1 VTVAV
6 TIWETAAHSCAK
18 RAYNYWAILAF
29 DIILFIFWLVSFAL
43 CAVAGAFWLA
53 YYGADYYSDYYDY
66 SVDYDF
72 GFDDDVLLAF
82 GGVLAA
88 LAGLGALNW

>member
-1 VTVAV
+1 M

-43 CAVAGAFWLA
+43 CAVAGAFWLTYTSA
-53 YYGADYYSDYYDY
+53 NYFDYSFEYDY
-66 SVDYDF
+66 
-72 GFDDDVLLAF
+72 GLDDDVLLAF
-82 GGVLAA
+82 GSVLAA